1 MNRDRILF
9 VTAYVDDQLYD
20 YVGQYSPDTRFRDAF
35 PRDIA
40 YGLRFIKQNIPSI
53 EILEYPSPEEYKE
66 VLKQGWDVVGFSF
79 YVNETDRVLRMIEW
93 AREAGVQEIWGGNYG
108 VVNKDIEDQFDRR
121 FVGYAEGQL
130 QNALGLPQT
139 EIIHPPLTMR
149 VAWPAHGKNYLT
161 SYRVGV
167 LFTTRGCSF
176 KCTFCQSPAFAP
188 RPIAIPFENIN
199 RVLEFYKSEGI
210 DEILLL
216 DENFGNIPKQA
227 DKVIQRMGELQL
239 NWTPMTRGDLL
250 TRNFD
255 SWTKNGLAGALM
267 GVESMNQEVLNEIKK
282 KSVVENM
289 SNLVSNMNR
298 QNLLT
303 IGFYIIGFET
313 DTPESV
319 RRDLKAVAELNLDL
333 TQVCILTPLPGTPL
347 WDEIDSK
354 YGIFEKDYEKY
365 DAGHLVWN
373 HPHMTPAEARE
384 IVEWSLDFL
393 QSPRTFFRRFV
404 KWQLH
409 RVKKYGRLMAPFL
422 INRSFVRSN
431 LSGLRR
437 MDVRQPV
444 VLFPNDRLGAG
455 EPSLVPFSIR
465 KSLKVIQA

>member
-1 MNRDRILF
+1 MSRDRILF
-9 VTAYVDDQLYD
+9 VTAYIEDRLYD

-40 YGLRFIKQNIPSI
+40 FGLRFIKQNIPSI
-53 EILEYPSPEEYKE
+53 EILEYPSAAEYKE

-79 YVNETDRVLRMIEW
+79 YMNETDRVLRMIEW
-93 AREAGVQEIWGGNYG
+93 AMEAGVQEIWGGNYG
-108 VVNKDIEDQFDRR
+108 VVNKDIEHLFDRR

-130 QNALGLPQT
+130 QNILGLPQT
-139 EIIHPPLTMR
+139 EIIHPPLSMR
-149 VAWPAHGKNYLT
+149 VGWPAQGNRYLT

-188 RPIAIPFENIN
+188 KPIAIPFENIN

-210 DEILLL
+210 DEVMVL

-227 DKVIQRMGELQL
+227 QMVINRMGELKL

-255 SWTKNGLAGALM
+255 SWSANGLAGALM

-282 KSVVENM
+282 KSLIETM
-289 SNLVSNMNR
+289 TNLVSKMNR
-298 QNLLT
+298 KNLLT

-313 DTPESV
+313 DTAESV
-319 RRDLKAVAELNLDL
+319 RRDLKAVAELNLDI

-347 WDEIDSK
+347 WDEIDAK

-373 HPHMTPAEARE
+373 HPHLTPAEARE
-384 IVEWSLDFL
+384 IVDWSLDFL
-393 QSPRTFFRRFV
+393 QSPRTFFRRFA
-404 KWQLH
+404 KWQLF
-409 RVKKYGRLMAPFL
+409 RVEKYGRMMAPFL
-422 INRSFVRSN
+422 INRNFVRSN
-431 LSGLRR
+431 LNGLQQLD
-437 MDVRQPV
+437 MPQPL
-444 VLFPNDRLGAG
+444 VLFPNDRLGKGA
-455 EPSLVPFSIR
+455 PLPVPFANGN
-465 KSLKVIQA
+465 SLKIIKV

>member
-1 MNRDRILF
+1 MSRDRILF
-9 VTAYVDDQLYD
+9 VTTYIEDRLYD
-20 YVGQYSPDTRFRDAF
+20 YVGQYSPDTRHRDAF

-40 YGLRFIKQNIPSI
+40 FGLRFIKQNIPSI
-53 EILEYPSPEEYKE
+53 EILEYPSPEEYRE

-79 YVNETDRVLRMIEW
+79 YMNETDRVLRMIKW

-108 VVNKDIEDQFDRR
+108 VVNKDIEELFDRR

-130 QNALGLPQT
+130 QNLLGLPQT
-139 EIIHPPLTMR
+139 EIIHPPLSMR
-149 VAWPAHGKNYLT
+149 VGWPTQGNRYLT

-188 RPIAIPFENIN
+188 KPIAIPFENIN

-210 DEILLL
+210 DEVMVL

-227 DKVIQRMGELQL
+227 EMVIQRMGELKL

-255 SWTKNGLAGALM
+255 KWFTNGLAGALM
-267 GVESMNQEVLNEIKK
+267 GVESMNQEVLDEIRK
-282 KSVVENM
+282 KSSVETM
-289 SNLVSNMNR
+289 TNLVSKMNKK
-298 QNLLT
+298 NLLT
-303 IGFYIIGFET
+303 IGFYIIGFEA
-313 DTPESV
+313 DTAESL
-319 RRDLKAVAELNLDL
+319 RRDLKAVAELNLDI

-347 WDEIDSK
+347 WDEIDTK

-373 HPHMTPAEARE
+373 HPHLSPAEACE

-393 QSPRTFFRRFV
+393 QSARTFFRRFA
-404 KWQLH
+404 KWQLY
-409 RVKKYGRLMAPFL
+409 RVEKYGRLMAPFL
-422 INRSFVRSN
+422 INRNFVRSI
-431 LSGLRR
+431 LDGLKQLD
-437 MDVRQPV
+437 MRQPL
-444 VLFPNDRLGAG
+444 VLFPNNRLGKG
-455 EPSLVPFSIR
+455 EPLYVPFPSG
-465 KSLKVIQA
+465 KSLKVIEA